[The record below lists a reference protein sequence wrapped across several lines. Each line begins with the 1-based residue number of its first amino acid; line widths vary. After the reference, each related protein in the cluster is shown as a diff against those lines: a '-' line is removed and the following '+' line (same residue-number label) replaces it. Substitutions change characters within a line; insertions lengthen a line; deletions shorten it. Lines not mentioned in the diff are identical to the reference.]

1 LQENSDPDLNV
12 SSDENSAYKSSVP
25 KRYKKIDIKL
35 GKMGV
40 DDFDFDSYNKVSIGN
55 ILIGIIEMSLV
66 YIFICLDKLLRTGS
80 LVTQFILQ
88 CNVAD
93 IVFYR

>member
-1 LQENSDPDLNV
+1 VQENSDPDLNV

-40 DDFDFDSYNKVSIGN
+40 DDFDFDSYNKV
-55 ILIGIIEMSLV
+55 GITV
-66 YIFICLDKLLRTGS
+66 D
-80 LVTQFILQ
+80 
-88 CNVAD
+88 VA
-93 IVFYR
+93 

>member
-40 DDFDFDSYNKVSIGN
+40 DDFDFDSYNKV
-55 ILIGIIEMSLV
+55 
-66 YIFICLDKLLRTGS
+66 R
-80 LVTQFILQ
+80 LQ
-88 CNVAD
+88 
-93 IVFYR
+93 IYSY